1 MALLFIMS
9 PDTPLAKSGAAM
21 AGSQAHDVEATDG
34 CPGCTDHY
42 WVIAMLILIT
52 SAQNFTGAAQVVSAR
67 LSGLEF
73 GLALGCAWFCP
84 GSG

>member
-21 AGSQAHDVEATDG
+21 TAMAGSEAHDVEATDG

-52 SAQNFTGAAQVVSAR
+52 SAQNFTGAAQVVSR
-67 LSGLEF
+67 TSF
-73 GLALGCAWFCP
+73 RP
-84 GSG
+84 

>member
-34 CPGCTDHY
+34 CPGCADHY
-42 WVIAMLILIT
+42 WVIALLILIT
-52 SAQNFTGAAQVVSAR
+52 SAQNFTGAAQVVSCT
-67 LSGLEF
+67 SF
-73 GLALGCAWFCP
+73 TP
-84 GSG
+84 